1 MCSNFDEMWHLKQIE
16 HADYELELMVLTQNY
31 RFWQIKSQ
39 HWIFSDFYE
48 IWNSQEIKQSKMLI
62 LIMNIILASV

>member
-39 HWIFSDFYE
+39 H
-48 IWNSQEIKQSKMLI
+48 
-62 LIMNIILASV
+62 